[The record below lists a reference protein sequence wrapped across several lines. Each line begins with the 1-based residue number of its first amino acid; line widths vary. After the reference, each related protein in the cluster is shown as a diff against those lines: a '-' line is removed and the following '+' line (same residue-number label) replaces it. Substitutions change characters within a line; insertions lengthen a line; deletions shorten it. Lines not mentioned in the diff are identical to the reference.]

1 MTEYKKW
8 WAGEIK
14 EVHGRRT
21 VRENFEVLFDGEEE
35 SGVAE
40 VRLDVASYGKS
51 SNWVLLPQV
60 EDDDEGG
67 DSQASQTS
75 VVGAPGPLSSQ
86 EWNAL
91 STQERQNANTQA

>member
-1 MTEYKKW
+1 MKGRRVAVFLTEYKKW

-14 EVHGRRT
+14 AVHGRRT

-40 VRLDVASYGKS
+40 VRLDAASYGKS

-60 EDDDEGG
+60 
-67 DSQASQTS
+67 ASVCCNAASGCVRGQLC
-75 VVGAPGPLSSQ
+75 VV
-86 EWNAL
+86 
-91 STQERQNANTQA
+91 